1 MSAGKTEV
9 VSVRVEPPIKAAL
22 QVAAEREMRSLANM
36 LEVMVVAYCRT
47 HDYPLKASRGRHS
60 RAPSPRPGLR
70 DGPVPSLSR
79 FRSPSNRLTCSTS
92 RLALAPSSVTKN
104 GSSAVWTRPL
114 MVAGC

>member
-47 HDYPLKASRGRHS
+47 HDYPLEGVPRQTLPGSKSKA
-60 RAPSPRPGLR
+60 RAS
-70 DGPVPSLSR
+70 
-79 FRSPSNRLTCSTS
+79 
-92 RLALAPSSVTKN
+92 
-104 GSSAVWTRPL
+104 
-114 MVAGC
+114 